1 MNSNDGNMASVVS
14 TERIYI
20 LSVAQA
26 SNVDLLQVP
35 HMAAQIFCLHVGG
48 YEMKVHASTLEMAF
62 ADIVVILCHGHFHF
76 R

>member
-1 MNSNDGNMASVVS
+1 MMGTWPQWYRQKGFTSS
-14 TERIYI
+14 
-20 LSVAQA
+20 QA

-35 HMAAQIFCLHVGG
+35 HMAAQIFCLHAGG

-62 ADIVVILCHGHFHF
+62 AEIVVILCHGRFHF